1 MLSPKPYR
9 PFLSTQLCSRVD
21 DFPVGVRWIKLV
33 LLSANSEEKKR
44 KKEKNS
50 TKAIADTT

>member
-9 PFLSTQLCSRVD
+9 PFLSTQLCSHVD

-33 LLSANSEEKKR
+33 ILSANFEKKKR
-44 KKEKNS
+44 KEKK
-50 TKAIADTT
+50 TVLKQ